1 MCSLKLKIYFFEACE
16 LRFFK
21 VDLVS
26 DARCHERV
34 FATGVPKYNN
44 THLVEEN
51 NVHHLPTNLRGWGVG
66 NKH

>member
-1 MCSLKLKIYFFEACE
+1 MPSMVKAHNNKATVLHSLKLKTYFFEVCE

-44 THLVEEN
+44 THSVE
-51 NVHHLPTNLRGWGVG
+51 
-66 NKH
+66 